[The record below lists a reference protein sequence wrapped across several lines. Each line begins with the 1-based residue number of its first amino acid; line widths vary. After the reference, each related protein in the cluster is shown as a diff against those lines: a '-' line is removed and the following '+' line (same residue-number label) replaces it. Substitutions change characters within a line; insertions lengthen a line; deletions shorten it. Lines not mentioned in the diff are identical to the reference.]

1 MRETKMGLVYSWPSA
16 RFSHMYKVEIIIG
29 GKPYNSVEQKL
40 QFEKAVRT
48 KEMKIAA
55 KVMETTCTFAINDL
69 GDKIP
74 LSKEWIKALR
84 PIAAEANAAKFGQH
98 KFLMEA
104 LLATG
109 KKHLIEGTTSSF
121 WGSGARYEPFAY
133 DLEDAHGCKTQGL
146 MLPSSRRPPP
156 WQIRP
161 EEDCELPTVL
171 F

>member
-1 MRETKMGLVYSWPSA
+1 
-16 RFSHMYKVEIIIG
+16 MYKVEITIG
-29 GKPYNSVEQKL
+29 GKLYNSVEQKL
-40 QFEKAVRT
+40 QFEKAALA
-48 KEMKIAA
+48 KEIEIAA
-55 KVMETTCTFAINDL
+55 KVTETACTFTIKDL

-74 LSKEWIKALR
+74 LSKEWTKAR
-84 PIAAEANAAKFGQH
+84 CPIAAEANAAKFGQH

-109 KKHLIEGTTSSF
+109 EKHLIEGTTSSF
-121 WGSGARYEPFAY
+121 WGSGARYESLAY

-146 MLPSSRRPPP
+146 MLPSSRWPPP

-161 EEDCELPTVL
+161 EEDCELTTVL